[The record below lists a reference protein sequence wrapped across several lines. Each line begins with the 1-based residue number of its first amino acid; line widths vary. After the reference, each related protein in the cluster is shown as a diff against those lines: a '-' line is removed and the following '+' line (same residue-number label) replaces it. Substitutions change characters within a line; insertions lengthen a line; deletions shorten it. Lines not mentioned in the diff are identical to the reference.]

1 MTNTIYVL
9 TEGSYSDYHIIG
21 VYSTKELAEKAEFL
35 YPDSQIEEYSLDN
48 VPDHPPNMRV
58 WCVNIKNGKLYRTG
72 QTNPDTGVPS
82 EHSWNDFNGGNTY
95 IVYCWAT
102 DEEHAQKI
110 ALDKYHQYQAQQ
122 AGIA

>member
-9 TEGSYSDYHIIG
+9 TEGDYSDYHIIG
-21 VYSTKELAEKAEFL
+21 VYSTKELAEKAKFV
-35 YPDSQIEEYSLDN
+35 YPNSEIEEYSLDN
-48 VPDHPPNMRV
+48 VSQYPPGMRA
-58 WCVNIKNGKLYRTG
+58 WFVNIENGKLNYTG
-72 QTNPDTGVPS
+72 QINPDTGVPS
-82 EHSWNDFNGGNTY
+82 EHSYDYGENDSYN
-95 IVYCWAT
+95 VYCWAT